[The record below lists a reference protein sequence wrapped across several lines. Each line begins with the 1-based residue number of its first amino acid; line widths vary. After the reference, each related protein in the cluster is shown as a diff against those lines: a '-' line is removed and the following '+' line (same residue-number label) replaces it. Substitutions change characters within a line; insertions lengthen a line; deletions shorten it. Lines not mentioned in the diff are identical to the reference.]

1 MAPICTPGHT
11 DPSQDLLE
19 EVRATAHW
27 GNGAKGKKMAVGSSG
42 DLGNAWMR
50 PGVYLIVSEDPR

>member
-19 EVRATAHW
+19 EVRAMAHW

-50 PGVYLIVSEDPR
+50 PGAYLIVSEDPR

>member
-19 EVRATAHW
+19 EVRAVELAGERW
-27 GNGAKGKKMAVGSSG
+27 GEAERWLWAPQ
-42 DLGNAWMR
+42 LTWEL
-50 PGVYLIVSEDPR
+50 PG

>member
-19 EVRATAHW
+19 EVRAVERW
-27 GNGAKGKKMAVGSSG
+27 GTGGVRQKDGCGL
-42 DLGNAWMR
+42 LG
-50 PGVYLIVSEDPR
+50 

>member
-19 EVRATAHW
+19 EVRA
-27 GNGAKGKKMAVGSSG
+27 VE
-42 DLGNAWMR
+42 LGNRGGEAERWLWAPRVTGEM
-50 PGVYLIVSEDPR
+50 PG